1 MYTAQCPVYS
11 THQRT
16 LADDRTSPEAHL
28 EYSKAAPFSILQWQW
43 PREENVNELYEQQRG
58 ATFTDQRKAF
68 QCHLFNG
75 SALYSESK
83 YFCLNR
89 GDKEAAGRP
98 WGPSGHNLKSWMKIP
113 RNHRMALKEGF
124 L

>member
-1 MYTAQCPVYS
+1 MTEPHQKPTWS
-11 THQRT
+11 TVRLHP
-16 LADDRTSPEAHL
+16 SPFCSGNGPEG
-28 EYSKAAPFSILQWQW
+28 
-43 PREENVNELYEQQRG
+43 REENVNELYEQQRG
-58 ATFTDQRKAF
+58 ATFTDQRKAI
-68 QCHLFNG
+68 QCYLFNG

-83 YFCLNR
+83 YFCLNG

-113 RNHRMALKEGF
+113 RNHRMALKGGF